1 MAKLQSII
9 TFFTKEKPMT
19 IEKVFGSADITKIF
33 KTFSDEEIHEKIE
46 DFVNDKYNA
55 EADKDTE
62 WLD

>member
-19 IEKVFGSADITKIF
+19 IEKVFGTADTTKIF

-55 EADKDTE
+55 EMDKDTG